1 MHNFVSL
8 TSLDLPSL
16 SRTLALHSTDPHLI
30 AWFSAGAFVL
40 LGFPI
45 SMGGIISHLSNYNQ
59 PNVQCYIVRILWM
72 VPIYSI
78 ESWLCLRFHRYA
90 IYIETLRDFYESY
103 VLYSFV
109 QFLIQVMG
117 GEEALILMLKDKS
130 PTRGVH
136 MWGMQ
141 WCIKPWLMGQP
152 VRKTYQTI
160 IMPAAQEQQQPA
172 QSQLTPGASAP
183 PSSSQKIKRQYSGK
197 HKHHYHQHN
206 HHQSKPLLVAEDGI
220 NSSNK
225 ATRRMNSNHAMSAS
239 TATSPTTR

>member
-1 MHNFVSL
+1 
-8 TSLDLPSL
+8 
-16 SRTLALHSTDPHLI
+16 
-30 AWFSAGAFVL
+30 
-40 LGFPI
+40 
-45 SMGGIISHLSNYNQ
+45 MGGIISHLSNYNQ

-152 VRKTYQTI
+152 VRKTYETI
-160 IMPAAQEQQQPA
+160 VMP
-172 QSQLTPGASAP
+172 T
-183 PSSSQKIKRQYSGK
+183 PSSSHTMKRQQQQNSGK
-197 HKHHYHQHN
+197 HNKHHHHN
-206 HHQSKPLLVAEDGI
+206 PTKPLLLADDGI
-220 NSSNK
+220 NSSSNNK
-225 ATRRMNSNHAMSAS
+225 ATRRMNSINTMSS
-239 TATSPTTR
+239 TTDTPSAATSPTTR